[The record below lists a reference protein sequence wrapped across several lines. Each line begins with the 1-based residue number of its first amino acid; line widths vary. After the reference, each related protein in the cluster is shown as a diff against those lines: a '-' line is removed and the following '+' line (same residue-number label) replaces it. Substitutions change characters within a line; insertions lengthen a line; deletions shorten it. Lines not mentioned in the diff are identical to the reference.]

1 MGKNILIFADG
12 TGNEGGLLPDE
23 SRTNV
28 YKLFRATRTG
38 PDSPI
43 NPAEQIAFYIPGVGT
58 STPGE
63 AQRLPKRLWRG
74 LLQAIGGGLTR
85 RIIDGYVAIIS
96 VWAPGDRIYL
106 FGFSRGA
113 YIARCIANVLECA
126 GIPTR
131 QADGKPLSLEPGS
144 LRALAKEG
152 VRTRYSLGLP
162 KQDVTARDTAA
173 AEFRDRY
180 ASAVGVPPTGPLPYF
195 VGAWDTVAA
204 LGWNHFLISWLIHK
218 IRKSDHLFDM
228 HFPKDVPYA
237 RHAMAIDEYRKDFV
251 RVPWGGSG
259 TVSYDDL
266 DGLQRFDQVWFAGNH
281 ADIGGSYP
289 ENESRLSD
297 ITLQWMADLVTK
309 DLPTEGRIHMQ
320 AELLQSFPASNG
332 MLHDE
337 LMAGVGSH
345 HLHLLVR
352 GDRKVDPT
360 GTLHPTVIDRLKMK
374 RVRNYV
380 GFGPYRPKSLEEHPK
395 AKEYY
400 VDHETRGE
408 EAPQP
413 GCAPSS

>member
-74 LLQAIGGGLTR
+74 LLQAVGGGLTR
-85 RIIDGYVAIIS
+85 RVIDGYVAIIS

-204 LGWNHFLISWLIHK
+204 LGWNHFLISWLIRK
-218 IRKSDHLFDM
+218 IRKSDHPFDM

-266 DGLQRFDQVWFAGNH
+266 DGLPAHQYIPTGGYGMNTGVGDACDLGWKLAAVLTGFGGRGLLASYDVERRPVGWRNCEASKRHSQV
-281 ADIGGSYP
+281 
-289 ENESRLSD
+289 R
-297 ITLQWMADLVTK
+297 
-309 DLPTEGRIHMQ
+309 
-320 AELLQSFPASNG
+320 AEIAKLYHG
-332 MLHDE
+332 D
-337 LMAGVGSH
+337 LMASGAD
-345 HLHLLVR
+345 
-352 GDRKVDPT
+352 GDAEQREGAAAPTKVT
-360 GTLHPTVIDRLKMK
+360 
-374 RVRNYV
+374 
-380 GFGPYRPKSLEEHPK
+380 
-395 AKEYY
+395 
-400 VDHETRGE
+400 
-408 EAPQP
+408 
-413 GCAPSS
+413 